1 MVSLRCGCRTFR
13 GSPEKHHVTRLRPS
27 EGLQAVSDERDLEL
41 SSALMSA
48 GKKKQALLDRRDHV

>member
-1 MVSLRCGCRTFR
+1 M
-13 GSPEKHHVTRLRPS
+13 SPACAPV

-48 GKKKQALLDRRDHV
+48 GKKKALLDRLDHV

>member
-1 MVSLRCGCRTFR
+1 MPHLPRAHS
-13 GSPEKHHVTRLRPS
+13 EKHHVTRLRPS
-27 EGLQAVSDERDLEL
+27 EGLQAVSDERDLKL